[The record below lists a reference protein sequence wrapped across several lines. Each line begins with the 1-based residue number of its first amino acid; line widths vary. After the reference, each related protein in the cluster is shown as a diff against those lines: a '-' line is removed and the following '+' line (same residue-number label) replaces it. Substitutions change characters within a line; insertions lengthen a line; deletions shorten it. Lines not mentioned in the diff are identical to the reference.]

1 MGASDLRGVTNAAFS
16 AYYKQQLGLTDQEW
30 SALEACLRSPLP
42 VTWRFSGND
51 ERAISLRAS
60 MEQSLLPL
68 LNEQPTSLPWYPD
81 RLGWQFGVS
90 RAWLRG
96 KDRPG
101 EGPEGPEAAAAAAPR
116 STSIKAFHAWL
127 LRESSLGNLQRQE
140 AVSMVPPL
148 LLDVRPGMAVLD
160 MCALL

>member
-1 MGASDLRGVTNAAFS
+1 MASG
-16 AYYKQQLGLTDQEW
+16 
-30 SALEACLRSPLP
+30 
-42 VTWRFSGND
+42 
-51 ERAISLRAS
+51 
-60 MEQSLLPL
+60 
-68 LNEQPTSLPWYPD
+68 
-81 RLGWQFGVS
+81 GVS